1 MYSLLLKREEVVRII
16 GQEKNHSNTGQK
28 RAIQIP
34 DKVSL
39 IFKWRCYLDHNCN
52 CKSMLAGL
60 SDGQGNEGRVG
71 TYDNEDLAMK
81 DQVGTYALTMKDD
94 PRVGT

>member
-1 MYSLLLKREEVVRII
+1 MYSLLLQREEVVRII

-34 DKVSL
+34 DTLSL
-39 IFKWRCYLDHNCN
+39 IFKWWCYLDHNCN

-60 SDGQGNEGRVG
+60 SDGQGNEGRI
-71 TYDNEDLAMK
+71 
-81 DQVGTYALTMKDD
+81 GTYALWQ
-94 PRVGT
+94 